1 VVQLGAGAR
10 TSMAP
15 LMNSD
20 PFRSVEYLDNAARH
34 THIHLL
40 PEQGVRH
47 RVQEVIDLD
56 VIID

>member
-1 VVQLGAGAR
+1 MVQVGAGAG
-10 TSMAP
+10 TSIAP

-20 PFRSVEYLDNAARH
+20 PFRSVEYLDDAASNA
-34 THIHLL
+34 HIHLL

-47 RVQEVIDLD
+47 RVQEVIDLN